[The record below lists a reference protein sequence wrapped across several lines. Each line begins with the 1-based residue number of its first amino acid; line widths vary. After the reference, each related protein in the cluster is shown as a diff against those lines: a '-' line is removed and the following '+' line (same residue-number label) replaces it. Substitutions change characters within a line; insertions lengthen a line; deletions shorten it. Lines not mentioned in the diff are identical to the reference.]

1 MRVEGQ
7 FVFNTFALRLNAAL
21 AGLGLAYLPEGQVEA
36 HIKEGR
42 LVRVLADWC
51 PPLPFWSMRFATVPE
66 TQRYDGHRRGTG

>member
-21 AGLGLAYLPEGQVEA
+21 AGLGLAYLPEGQVQAPIAEW
-36 HIKEGR
+36 R

-51 PPLPFWSMRFATVPE
+51 PPLLCWSMRCATVLE
-66 TQRYDGHRRGTG
+66 TKGYDGHDRGEG